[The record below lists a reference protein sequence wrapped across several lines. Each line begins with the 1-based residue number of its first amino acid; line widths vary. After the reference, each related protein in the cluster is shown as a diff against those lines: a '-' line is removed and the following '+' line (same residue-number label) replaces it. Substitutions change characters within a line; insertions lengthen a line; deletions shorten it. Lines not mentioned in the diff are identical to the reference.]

1 MESKISKVKKIKR
14 FMPLLL
20 ICVIILLSIFTLIS
34 IKNIKQENTITSS
47 IVKEKLVK
55 IKELAT
61 TKYSYTK
68 VLELKNN
75 KTINGIDLPF
85 TEKYFLLQYDGYIK
99 AGIDL
104 TKAKIDIKNKD
115 TITIT
120 LEKSKILDHVIDQS
134 SIHLYD
140 EKSSVFNKLQLQD
153 MVTEISNQKPAVEQD
168 VIKKGLLTES
178 DNNAKT
184 LLTELLQSLGFKNV
198 NIALK

>member
-1 MESKISKVKKIKR
+1 MESRISKVKKIKK

-20 ICVIILLSIFTLIS
+20 ICIIILLSIFTLIS
-34 IKNIKQENTITSS
+34 IKNIKQKNTITSS

-99 AGIDL
+99 TGIDL

-153 MVTEISNQKPAVEQD
+153 MVTEISNQKSTVEQD

>member
-1 MESKISKVKKIKR
+1 MESKTSKIKKIKR

-20 ICVIILLSIFTLIS
+20 ILVIILLSIFTIIS
-34 IKNIKQENTITSS
+34 IKQKNTVTSS
-47 IVKEKLVK
+47 IVQEKLVK

-75 KTINGIDLPF
+75 KAIGGIDMPF

-99 AGIDL
+99 AGVDL
-104 TKAKIDIKNKD
+104 TKAKIDVKNKD
-115 TITIT
+115 TINIT

-153 MVTEISNQKPAVEQD
+153 MVTEISKQKSAVEQD
-168 VIKKGLLTES
+168 AVKKGLLTES
-178 DNNAKT
+178 DKNVKT
-184 LLTELLQSLGFKNV
+184 LLTEFLQSLGFKNV
-198 NIALK
+198 NILLKD

>member
-1 MESKISKVKKIKR
+1 MESKVSKIKKIKR
-14 FMPLLL
+14 FMPVFLV
-20 ICVIILLSIFTLIS
+20 CVIILLSIFTLIS
-34 IKNIKQENTITSS
+34 IKNIKQKNTITSS
-47 IVKEKLVK
+47 IVQEKLVK

-99 AGIDL
+99 AGVDL
-104 TKAKIDIKNKD
+104 TKAKIDMKNND

-120 LEKSKILDHVIDQS
+120 LEKSKILDHVIDES

-153 MVTEISNQKPAVEQD
+153 MVNEISNQKSTVEQA

-178 DNNAKT
+178 DTNAKT
-184 LLTELLQSLGFKNV
+184 LLTELLKSLGFKEV
-198 NIALK
+198 NIIFK

>member
-1 MESKISKVKKIKR
+1 MESKTSKIKKIKR

-20 ICVIILLSIFTLIS
+20 ILVIILLSIFTIIS
-34 IKNIKQENTITSS
+34 IKQKNAVTSS
-47 IVKEKLVK
+47 IVQEKLVK

-75 KTINGIDLPF
+75 KAIGGIDMPF

-99 AGIDL
+99 AGVDL

-115 TITIT
+115 TINIT
-120 LEKSKILDHVIDQS
+120 LEKSKILDHVIDES

-153 MVTEISNQKPAVEQD
+153 IITEISKQKSAVEQD
-168 VIKKGLLTES
+168 AIKKGLLTES
-178 DNNAKT
+178 DRSVKT
-184 LLTELLQSLGFKNV
+184 LLTEFLQSLGFKNV
-198 NIALK
+198 NILLKD